1 MLPNLKEKA
10 GRLDS
15 LQYLDIYNELHF
27 GRPGDTEGLLAVH
40 LHCDFFFSKNSNYP
54 PKVKYLIYLY
64 NSISQRP
71 LGFKLTPL

>member
-40 LHCDFFFSKNSNYP
+40 LHCDFFFQKIVIIHQRSN
-54 PKVKYLIYLY
+54 I
-64 NSISQRP
+64 
-71 LGFKLTPL
+71 